1 MTEVQLPVYDRE
13 LLINVKVPE
22 KPASQAHLVAEPTA
36 LRGQEPA
43 MQVEDPYVPALKT
56 IAPL

>member
-1 MTEVQLPVYDRE
+1 VYDEE
-13 LLINVKVPE
+13 LLLNVKVPK
-22 KPASQAHLVAEPTA
+22 KPVSQAQLLAAPTA
-36 LRGQEPA
+36 LSGQEPV

>member
-1 MTEVQLPVYDRE
+1 VTEVQLPVYDEE
-13 LLINVKVPE
+13 LLLNVKVPE
-22 KPASQAHLVAEPTA
+22 KPVSQAQLLAAPTA
-36 LRGQEPA
+36 LSGQEPA